1 MNIQPIVEGHGEVE
15 AVPEL
20 IRRLRNEAQAYA
32 LDVNQPIRKRRPEL
46 VDESR
51 LRKAVRLARKQE
63 ELRRDS
69 DSFR

>member
-1 MNIQPIVEGHGEVE
+1 MNIQPIVEGHGEVG

-46 VDESR
+46 VDES
-51 LRKAVRLARKQE
+51 Q
-63 ELRRDS
+63 LRRV
-69 DSFR
+69 